1 MSFMKIEFLKADS
14 LDVVFTKDSD
24 ELKSVIN
31 VISRVGTEVNLNFS
45 ENDFIHGYV
54 SNVIYNVDAVN
65 NEESLQ
71 ICIIVKII
79 TSHILICSYF
89 VNILHIFY
97 RRYSSF
103 CRNQQYRLFPHIYY
117 YCISY
122 LLLLQAM
129 QTRLFIAYKCLFFSD
144 NRYGMRL

>member
-1 MSFMKIEFLKADS
+1 MKIEFLKADS

-71 ICIIVKII
+71 ICIDK
-79 TSHILICSYF
+79 
-89 VNILHIFY
+89 N
-97 RRYSSF
+97 
-103 CRNQQYRLFPHIYY
+103 HIYNKRNK
-117 YCISY
+117 S
-122 LLLLQAM
+122 LEQVKLESSKLESAKLE
-129 QTRLFIAYKCLFFSD
+129 
-144 NRYGMRL
+144 